1 MKKAYE
7 APQILIKKTELY
19 ESVAQGGNCWSKMA
33 NTSGVYVTYSDQAPP
48 YIFNKTYQF
57 TPTAENCAQANTIV
71 PDSIQAIMDDLNSLY
86 QAYGGQEL
94 DEFTASY
101 DQIRGQ
107 LVATNKTSEQ
117 TENFTFYFGSG
128 GGTA

>member
-33 NTSGVYVTYSDQAPP
+33 NTSGVFVTYSDQVPP
-48 YIFNKTYQF
+48 YKLTKTYQF

-71 PDSIQAIMDDLNSLY
+71 PDSIQAIMDDLNSEY
-86 QAYGGQEL
+86 QTDGQEF

-107 LVATNKTSEQ
+107 LMATNKTSDP